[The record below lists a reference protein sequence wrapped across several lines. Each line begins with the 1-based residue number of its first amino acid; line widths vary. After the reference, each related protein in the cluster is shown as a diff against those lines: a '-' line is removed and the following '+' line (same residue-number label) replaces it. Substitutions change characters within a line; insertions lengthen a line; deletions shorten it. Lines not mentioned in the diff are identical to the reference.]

1 MRGATLILIAAIS
14 TTGAAFGKPVQ
25 RDSVQ
30 IWTTLSAPVVP
41 LGGTTILEL
50 HVETSGAAPQRIV
63 LPDLP
68 PEIEVVGTREYS
80 QIRFSFGGSGARLV
94 RRELVLRP
102 KATGTFRIPPF
113 SVTVDGRTYRT
124 GAITLTVSP
133 AAPGTTPGAV
143 PWTAPGAAGGGGPSG
158 GIGGGGAPGAG
169 TALGAPD
176 VLEGHIAR
184 GPDDEVLF
192 VVSLTPDTV
201 YVGQQVTL
209 RADVLVSE
217 RAQFRLRRSPEYV
230 PPDAP
235 GFWTHDLPGAPASR
249 PVAIGGHVYLGR
261 SVSRA
266 YFPIAAGVHVL
277 EPARLTYDI
286 RRGVL
291 YSPQSHELRSDS
303 LRVVVLPLPDAGR
316 PATFTGAVGRFEV
329 RARLEPDDVPAG
341 EATALIVEVEGDGH
355 IKTLPPPVLPA
366 LDGVQVYPP
375 SEHADVRSDG
385 GVVTGT
391 KRFTWVLVPGSPGRV
406 ELPPIEYA
414 YFDPARREYVVAR
427 SAPLNL
433 TVRPG
438 AAPTEPPAPTAAIR
452 PLKTEPAGAPR
463 FRWVRSPWFGATLL
477 LPFAGLLGGLAARR
491 RNIARPGFTARRDL
505 RRRLERDI
513 ESLRMHAGGD
523 PSALLRDLDRLIRT
537 WLAERMADSS
547 LLRVEPRALAA
558 ALESRGVGVET
569 AAAIAGLLERIARA
583 RFEPVPTKSGDRL
596 GMIAEAERLLRRV
609 DAEARSSR
617 PTRVGAVL
625 AVLCLASGPGTALAQ
640 GAGSFA
646 QGVASFQEG
655 RYEEAAEAFSAFVA
669 AEPEDQ
675 AGWYNLGVAYYAAG
689 ERGRAVWAWLHAAR
703 LAPRDVATRHNLRVA
718 GVEPGL
724 VRAVLPPVPLSADE
738 LILVAGVSWL
748 IGGGAAAA
756 LVWRRRRALTILAL
770 LGLGVA
776 VASGG
781 AWTADRIG
789 REVGITLPPMA
800 YLRAA
805 PHLHAEALRTLDAA
819 SAVEI
824 VEARDEWLLVRVGGG
839 AEGWIEARDVGR
851 FYRRRAYGAPPAL

>member
-14 TTGAAFGKPVQ
+14 TAGAAFGQPIQ

-30 IWTTLSAPVVP
+30 IWTSLSAPVVP
-41 LGGTTILEL
+41 LGGTTLLEL
-50 HVETSGAAPQRIV
+50 HIETSGPAPQRIV
-63 LPDLP
+63 APDLP
-68 PEIEVVGTREYS
+68 PEVEVVSTREYS
-80 QIRFSFGGSGARLV
+80 QVSLSFLGGGTRRV

-102 KATGTFRIPPF
+102 TATGTFRIPPF
-113 SVTVDGRTYRT
+113 SVTVGGQTYRT
-124 GAITLTVSP
+124 QVLTLTVTPAGPGTSP
-133 AAPGTTPGAV
+133 GGAAPGT
-143 PWTAPGAAGGGGPSG
+143 AGGGGPAW
-158 GIGGGGAPGAG
+158 GIGGGGASGAV
-169 TALGAPD
+169 TALGAPG
-176 VLEGHIAR
+176 VLEGHVAR

-201 YVGQQVTL
+201 YVGEQITL
-209 RADVLVSE
+209 RAEVLVSE

-235 GFWTHDLPGAPASR
+235 GFWTHDLPGTPASR

-261 SVSRA
+261 SVTRA
-266 YFPIAAGVHVL
+266 YFPIGAGVHVL
-277 EPARLTYDI
+277 EPARLVYDI

-355 IKTLPPPVLPA
+355 IKTLPPPRLPS
-366 LDGVQVYPP
+366 LDGVQVHPP
-375 SEHADVRSDG
+375 SEHADVRSHR

-391 KRFTWVLVPGSPGRV
+391 KRFTWVLVPESPGRI

-427 SAPLNL
+427 SAPLHL

-438 AAPTEPPAPTAAIR
+438 AAPAEPPAPVAAIR
-452 PLKTEPAGAPR
+452 SLKTRPAGPAR
-463 FRWVRSPWFGATLL
+463 LRWVRSPWFGAALL
-477 LPFAGLLGGLAARR
+477 LPIAGVLGGLAARR
-491 RNIARPGFTARRDL
+491 RRIPRPGFKARRDL

-513 ESLRMHAGGD
+513 EALRMHAGGD
-523 PSALLRDLDRLIRT
+523 PSPLLRDLDRLIRT
-537 WLAERMADSS
+537 WLAERMADPS
-547 LLRVEPRALAA
+547 LLRAESRALAA
-558 ALESRGVGVET
+558 ALESRGVGVEV
-569 AAAIAGLLERIARA
+569 AAAIADLLGRIARA
-583 RFEPVPTKSGDRL
+583 RFEPVPTKSSDRL
-596 GMIAEAERLLRRV
+596 AMIDEAERLLRRV
-609 DAEARSSR
+609 DAEASPSR
-617 PTRVGAVL
+617 TTAVGAAL
-625 AVLCLASGPGTALAQ
+625 AVLCLIAGPAIAVAQ
-640 GAGSFA
+640 EPTWFE

-669 AEPEDQ
+669 AEPEDP
-675 AGWYNLGVAYYAAG
+675 AGWYNLGVAYYEAG

-703 LAPRDVATRHNLRVA
+703 LAPRDAATRHNLRVA
-718 GVEPGL
+718 GVEPRL
-724 VRAVLPPVPLSADE
+724 MRAVLPPVPLSADE
-738 LILVAGVSWL
+738 LILVAGVFWL

-756 LVWRRRRALTILAL
+756 LVWRRRRALTIAAV
-770 LGLGVA
+770 LGLGVTI
-776 VASGG
+776 ASGG
-781 AWTADRIG
+781 AWVADRLG
-789 REVGITLPPMA
+789 GEVGITLPPMA
-800 YLRAA
+800 FLRAA
-805 PHLHAEALRTLDAA
+805 PHLHAEPLRTLEAA

-839 AEGWIEARDVGR
+839 AEGWIEARDVGL
-851 FYRRRAYGAPPAL
+851 FDRRRAYGAPPAL